1 MILHEEP
8 VADVLP
14 VAVDRKRLAFER
26 VENHQRNELLG
37 KLVRTVVV
45 RAVGSECGQTKR
57 VLIGADEMIRTGL
70 GCRIRAVRRVGRS
83 LAKGWVG
90 RGQRAVYVGADES
103 VRRGNGSVDVALGG
117 EVDDGARLM
126 IAQQRA
132 NQFGIADVATH
143 QQVAWVRFDR
153 CQVGWVAG
161 VAQQIEIDNGAGL
174 GGQPAQNKV

>member
-1 MILHEEP
+1 MEKSEVSAIGFGQLGP
-8 VADVLP
+8 VSAGLIEKD
-14 VAVDRKRLAFER
+14 E
-26 VENHQRNELLG
+26 
-37 KLVRTVVV
+37 
-45 RAVGSECGQTKR
+45 GS
-57 VLIGADEMIRTGL
+57 
-70 GCRIRAVRRVGRS
+70 
-83 LAKGWVG
+83 
-90 RGQRAVYVGADES
+90 VYVGADES